1 MKRKIFIFGNHLPEN
16 RILEKAQLVR
26 QQIVKEELGSL
37 QTTTFTSDLPRCYK
51 NADSLRVPLY
61 SDNRYR
67 AKGLLGSKL
76 YSPALLAEAIQ
87 NGDENQHRIAI
98 AVVNYSEEGV
108 IELLKELGADQ
119 CVLDLVSRL
128 RVNLE
133 ENVIHFDQE
142 DNSLQLF

>member
-1 MKRKIFIFGNHLPEN
+1 
-16 RILEKAQLVR
+16 
-26 QQIVKEELGSL
+26 
-37 QTTTFTSDLPRCYK
+37 
-51 NADSLRVPLY
+51 
-61 SDNRYR
+61 
-67 AKGLLGSKL
+67 
-76 YSPALLAEAIQ
+76 
-87 NGDENQHRIAI
+87 
-98 AVVNYSEEGV
+98 VNYSEEGV